1 VDGEVRKRISAQ
13 HHRELGE
20 CPAERDGAAVSR
32 LSRVRRLP
40 SDRGFT
46 LVEMLAVIS
55 ILGVVLAVAFGALIS
70 SQKTVRGNANRLDQV
85 QQGKTAMESMSKSIR
100 TAVLPSA
107 VGGAN
112 TDVAAFLQ
120 ADWNKVSFYGNL
132 NNQANAF
139 GPSKVSYVLNSNG
152 TLVETIQPSTGKN
165 AAGAYVYCTVGA
177 PGCQVKTRTVARNVV
192 YDPSKPLF
200 VYYSQAQPNGM
211 TVPIDANALRAV
223 NSIDIQ
229 VSVKAGREVPAST
242 VVTRVSLPNVN
253 AQLNSNPDDNQ

>member
-1 VDGEVRKRISAQ
+1 VNRL
-13 HHRELGE
+13 HRL
-20 CPAERDGAAVSR
+20 
-32 LSRVRRLP
+32 RRP
-40 SDRGFT
+40 DADRGFT

-55 ILGVVLAVAFGALIS
+55 ILGVVLAIAFGALIS
-70 SQKTVRGNANRLDQV
+70 SQKTVRGNANRLDQT
-85 QQGKTAMESMSKSIR
+85 QQAKTAMESMSKSVR

-112 TDVAAFLQ
+112 ADVAAFLQ

-152 TLVETIQPSTGKN
+152 TLVETIQPSTGKD
-165 AAGAYVYCTVGA
+165 ASGAYAYCTVGS
-177 PGCQVKTRTVARNVV
+177 PGCVVKTRTVASNVV
-192 YDPSKPLF
+192 YSPSQPIF
-200 VYYSQAQPNGM
+200 VYYSQAQPTGM
-211 TVPIDANALRAV
+211 TVPIDPVSLRAV

-253 AQLNSNPDDNQ
+253 AQLNSKADNQ